1 MLAYTSLSLWS
12 NLLYFARI
20 WESTGMYIVLFKK
33 FTTGVAKFIFLIIV
47 FVGIA
52 ADYFHIIGSSNIKIN
67 PENKQYYD
75 APIPSFY
82 NSIKLSIFWGML
94 AQDDISGVNQSDSKV
109 LLIIVWFILSLII
122 ALILLNLLV
131 AVIGW
136 LFEEILEAYV
146 QSNQLAKA
154 QLLSVVQNIMVGRIK
169 DTSIADK
176 FLVTAFYPSME
187 GELEHFEN
195 RQKKVFIEQDY
206 NELLDSSVSD
216 SSDTQQE

>member
-1 MLAYTSLSLWS
+1 
-12 NLLYFARI
+12 
-20 WESTGMYIVLFKK
+20 
-33 FTTGVAKFIFLIIV
+33 
-47 FVGIA
+47 
-52 ADYFHIIGSSNIKIN
+52 
-67 PENKQYYD
+67 
-75 APIPSFY
+75 
-82 NSIKLSIFWGML
+82 ML
-94 AQDDISGVNQSDSKV
+94 AQDDVSGVNQSDSKV

-154 QLLSVVQNIMVGRIK
+154 QLLSVVQNIMVGRTK

-187 GELEHFEN
+187 GELDHFEN

-206 NELLDSSVSD
+206 NEHLDSSVSD
-216 SSDTQQE
+216 SFDTQQE